1 MIHPSARA
9 DRGDILILGGH
20 VDVDDRAPV
29 AVVEPG
35 IAGLVGHRRRGAAH
49 EIEHFLIEDQRLV
62 ERGGADIDMADA
74 VDHEIKP
81 PTIRPSA
88 CRVGASAL
96 SCVLPSRTRTMA
108 WCVPGSCGSAPVP
121 AMTNWPRCPIIDTTV
136 SGAASGNSVGPSE
149 SLPSARL
156 SQVWPPYSGSR
167 GEGAFMNASQSG
179 AITCA
184 PSAPVPSSSNRP
196 IRPQSSSL
204 M

>member
-81 PTIRPSA
+81 TTIRPSA
-88 CRVGASAL
+88 CRVGDSAL
-96 SCVLPSRTRTMA
+96 SCRSEEHTSELQSLIR
-108 WCVPGSCGSAPVP
+108 
-121 AMTNWPRCPIIDTTV
+121 
-136 SGAASGNSVGPSE
+136 NSYAVFC
-149 SLPSARL
+149 LKQNTATIL
-156 SQVWPPYSGSR
+156 LT
-167 GEGAFMNASQSG
+167 
-179 AITCA
+179 IT
-184 PSAPVPSSSNRP
+184 PNKY
-196 IRPQSSSL
+196 L
-204 M
+204 